1 MNKIY
6 KVLFNN
12 FRGGFVVCHE
22 HKRSH
27 VKSSS
32 ERTENHLHVVE
43 DAVVTLALVGGGNS

>member
-12 FRGGFVVCHE
+12 LRGGFVVCHE

-27 VKSSS
+27 GKSSS
-32 ERTENHLHVVE
+32 DKTENLPHVVE
-43 DAVVTLALVGGGNS
+43 DAVVTIALVGGG